1 MNNNGFEREVLDRL
15 TIIETKLDDY
25 NKIKDKTE
33 DAYVQSRANKDDI
46 AELQDKIKWLSRYLA
61 GAFITGLVSL
71 AVAIAKTVLDKI

>member
-1 MNNNGFEREVLDRL
+1 MNNKEFETEVLMRL
-15 TIIETKLDDY
+15 TVIETKLDDY

-33 DAYVQSRANKDDI
+33 DAYVQSIANRDDI
-46 AELQDKIKWLSRYLA
+46 AEIQDKIKWLSRYLA